1 MIMLIQ
7 IVLIVVLG
15 AALLLTWKR
24 ARERVIRRREALLW
38 TVLWLGAALVVLWPD
53 VTTRVA
59 EFVGI
64 GRGAD
69 LAVYGSVILLF
80 ILVFRL
86 HVALDKLE
94 RNITKLVRKDSL
106 RDLPN
111 TGDGSIKDR
120 SDTE

>member
-1 MIMLIQ
+1 MLIQ

-15 AALLLTWKR
+15 VALLLTWRR